1 MSETLNDKRRLLP
14 TTPGCY
20 LFKNQQGHIIYVGK
34 SKSLRHRVNSY
45 FTGAHDL
52 KTQLLVS
59 EIVDLE
65 HIVTASELEALVL
78 ELNLIKQHTPKYNIK
93 LADDAS
99 YPYIQITKEAHPR
112 LLITRRPS
120 KKHAVVYGPFPS
132 AYSAKNTVKL
142 LDKLYPLRKCNVM
155 PNKECLY
162 YHLGQCLAPCVH
174 PVSTEDYEP
183 ILREIHR
190 FLNGDSKKE
199 QRLIR
204 DKMQEASDQLD
215 YEAAAEYRDL
225 LRHMDATIEK
235 QQIILSDF
243 VNRDVF
249 GYAVDDNI
257 LSVSVLYYR
266 QGKLIHRDVDLV
278 EITDPVEEALQ
289 NYIAQFY
296 INYPNVMPKEILLP
310 LAFPI
315 LEDLL
320 QATVLVPQKGNKKR
334 IVELAVQNAA
344 DALDQQRLLFERQR
358 ARTIG
363 ATEELATMLAIPRA
377 DVIEVFDNSNIQGTN
392 AVSGMVVFRHGKPSK
407 SDYRKFNIKTVVGA
421 NDVASMKEVVYRR
434 YFRLLQEDR
443 PLPDVIM
450 VDGGVAQANAA
461 TDVISSL
468 GLSIPVVGL
477 KKGVKHTLSALIV
490 QGSDVPLKPNSHV
503 YALCNAMAEE
513 VHRYALEFHRQ
524 ARQKSAFASVL
535 ETIEGLGPKRIRKL
549 HQHFSSIQEIGP
561 QDIEKMLSIGIPS
574 DLAKTI
580 VDTLRME
587 NTE

>member
-1 MSETLNDKRRLLP
+1 MKEALNDKRRLLP
-14 TTPGCY
+14 TSPGCY
-20 LFKNQQGHIIYVGK
+20 LFKNAQGHIIYVGK

-59 EIVDLE
+59 EIQDLE

-99 YPYIQITKEAHPR
+99 YPYIQITKETHPR

-162 YHLGQCLAPCVH
+162 YHLGQCLAPCVQ
-174 PVSTEDYEP
+174 PVTQADYEP
-183 ILREIHR
+183 ILKEIHR
-190 FLNGDSKKE
+190 FFNGDSKKE
-199 QRLIR
+199 QRLIKT
-204 DKMQEASDQLD
+204 KMQDASDQMD
-215 YEAAAEYRDL
+215 FETAAEYRDL
-225 LRHMDATIEK
+225 LKHMDATIEK

-249 GYAVDDNI
+249 GYAVDQNI

-278 EITDPVEEALQ
+278 EITDPVDDALQ

-310 LAFPI
+310 LSLPI
-315 LEDLL
+315 LTELL

-363 ATEELATMLAIPRA
+363 ATEELASLLAIPRA

-407 SDYRKFNIKTVVGA
+407 TDYRKFNIKTVVGA

-461 TDVISSL
+461 TDTITAL

-477 KKGVKHTLSALIV
+477 KKGLKHALSALIV
-490 QGSDVPLKPNSHV
+490 DGKEVALKPNAHLF
-503 YALCNAMAEE
+503 ALCNQMAEE

-561 QDIEKMLSIGIPS
+561 QDIEKMVSIGIPTE
-574 DLAKTI
+574 LAKTI

-587 NTE
+587 TTE

>member
-1 MSETLNDKRRLLP
+1 MSETLHDKRRLLP

-20 LFKNQQGHIIYVGK
+20 LFKNANGHIIYVGK

-59 EIVDLE
+59 EIHDLE
-65 HIVTASELEALVL
+65 HIVTGSELEALVL

-93 LADDAS
+93 LSDDAT

-142 LDKLYPLRKCNVM
+142 LDKLYPLRKCNIM

-162 YHLGQCLAPCVH
+162 YHLGQCLAPCIQ
-174 PVSTEDYEP
+174 PITAQDYEP
-183 ILREIHR
+183 ILKNIHR
-190 FLNGDSKKE
+190 FLNGDSKAE
-199 QRLIR
+199 QKIIAQ
-204 DKMQEASDQLD
+204 KMQEASDKMD
-215 YEAAAEYRDL
+215 FETAAEYRDL
-225 LRHMDATIEK
+225 LRHIDATIEK

-249 GYAVDDNI
+249 GYAYDDHI

-278 EITDPVEEALQ
+278 EITDPPEEALA

-296 INYPNVMPKEILLP
+296 INYTNVIPKEIFVPLDVDILQELLP
-310 LAFPI
+310 
-315 LEDLL
+315 
-320 QATVLVPQKGNKKR
+320 ATIVVPQIGNKKR
-334 IVELAVQNAA
+334 IVELAMKNAF
-344 DALDQQRLLFERQR
+344 DALDQQRLLFDRQR

-363 ATEELATMLAIPRA
+363 ATDELAQVLNIAKA

-392 AVSGMVVFRHGKPSK
+392 AVSGMVVFRQGKPSK
-407 SDYRKFNIKTVVGA
+407 HDYRKYNIKTVVGA
-421 NDVASMKEVVYRR
+421 NDIATMKEVVYRR

-450 VDGGVAQANAA
+450 VDGGLAQANVA
-461 TDVISSL
+461 TETIRSL
-468 GLSIPVVGL
+468 GLSTPVVGL
-477 KKGVKHTLSALIV
+477 KKGVKHAVTALV
-490 QGSDVPLKPNSHV
+490 YNGSEIPLKPNSHL
-503 YALCNAMAEE
+503 YALCFAMAEE

-524 ARQKSAFASVL
+524 SRQKSAFASVL

-561 QDIEKMLSIGIPS
+561 QDIETMVSIGIPI
-574 DLAKTI
+574 DVAKNI
-580 VDTLRME
+580 VETLRME
-587 NTE
+587 QSE